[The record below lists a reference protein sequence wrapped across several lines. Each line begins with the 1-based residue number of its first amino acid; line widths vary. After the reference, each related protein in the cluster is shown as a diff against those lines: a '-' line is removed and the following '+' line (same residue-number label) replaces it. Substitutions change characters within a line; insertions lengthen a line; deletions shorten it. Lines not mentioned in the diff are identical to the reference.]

1 MRFAFLSALAV
12 LAVACNSSVSTG
24 GDGGGGASSTSTTG
38 AASSSTGGDTCASP
52 SDPIAFE
59 AGSGEACFERLTTG
73 QTVTVLQGPQGGY
86 HVWLAVGCVGC
97 SGKTTIEFGVK
108 DPATKTWFATTSPQK
123 VSVDL
128 GGAGW
133 QQQAGF
139 TAFLPGV
146 VWDEK
151 SSLPKGTHVLLTTI
165 HYAADGI
172 SSEEIQH
179 EIVLGDIEQYNPPC
193 DQNPMTCGTPGGQ
206 PCCGLGN

>member
-1 MRFAFLSALAV
+1 MK
-12 LAVACNSSVSTG
+12 
-24 GDGGGGASSTSTTG
+24 
-38 AASSSTGGDTCASP
+38 
-52 SDPIAFE
+52 
-59 AGSGEACFERLTTG
+59 
-73 QTVTVLQGPQGGY
+73 VLQGPQGGY
-86 HVWLAVGCVGC
+86 HIWLGVSCVGC
-97 SGKTTIEFGVK
+97 QAKTTIEFGVK
-108 DPATKTWFATTSPQK
+108 DPATKDWFPTTGPQK

-179 EIVLGDIEQYNPPC
+179 EVVLGDIEQYSPPC
-193 DQNPMTCGTPGGQ
+193 DQNPITCGIPGGL
-206 PCCGLGN
+206 PCCGLNG